1 LPRQFGAVSR
11 LYRDETAVTT
21 TEYVIVAVGVVLLTI
36 AATRLLA
43 GAMIGYLRRIYL
55 VVTLPVP

>member
-1 LPRQFGAVSR
+1 